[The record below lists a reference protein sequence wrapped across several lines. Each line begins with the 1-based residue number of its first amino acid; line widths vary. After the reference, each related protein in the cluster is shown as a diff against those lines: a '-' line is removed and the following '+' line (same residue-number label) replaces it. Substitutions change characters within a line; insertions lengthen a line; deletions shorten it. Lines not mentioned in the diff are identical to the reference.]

1 MVSPGFGRQSAQEP
15 CNPDP
20 TDPASADVAAL
31 SSSAYAPR
39 GLAHKANA
47 NAATNT
53 NTVMDEAM
61 ILFASAMQTPAFAV
75 VSRIRANRLW
85 MAVRHALRS
94 RDDSPGALS
103 HINSS

>member
-39 GLAHKANA
+39 GHAHKANA

-53 NTVMDEAM
+53 NM